1 MTNIVPV
8 VKRSSRRS
16 VSAGLRLSV
25 LSTACATL
33 VLSACTLVC
42 AAEPP
47 DLIFHSGKVVT
58 VDGQFRIAQ
67 AFAVRGSRIVAV
79 GSDTE
84 IVAQAG
90 PGTSR
95 IDLKGRFVC
104 PGLIDSHVHATGAAV
119 YEFDHPVPDF
129 ETVGQ
134 VLDYIRERT
143 KVVPEGDWILLNQVF
158 VTRLRDQRFPN
169 RRELDEVA
177 PKHPVAF
184 RTGPDAS
191 LNSLALNLSGITK
204 EFVITDGLPGRI
216 ERDEQGE
223 PTGIVRSAGRFIKS
237 KSNAK
242 SPTGD
247 EQRERLRQLLSD
259 YNAVGITSIAER
271 TGSESTIKL
280 YSELRDRGELTC
292 RAFLNW
298 SVDPNGDFA
307 KIRERV
313 LAGANHPAHAY
324 NEWVWLR
331 GVKIFLD
338 GGMLT
343 GSAWMREPWGV
354 SRIYS
359 IDDPAYRGTVFVEP
373 DRLYELA
380 KLCLENNLQITAHAV
395 GDAAVERLVDTY
407 ARIAE
412 NDFPV
417 KAQRPCVTHC
427 NFMSAAAIDKMARYG
442 IVADLQPVWLY
453 LDGATLVK
461 QFGVERTRYFQ
472 PYHTL
477 EAKGVVV
484 GGGSDHMQKLGGLRS
499 VNPYNPFL
507 GMWTTLTRLPRW
519 TETEFHPE
527 EKIGREAMLR
537 LYTRNNAFVLL
548 DDANRGSIETGKL
561 ADFIV
566 LDRDLL
572 TCPADDVRTT
582 TVLET
587 WVGGKQ
593 VYRNQG
599 QN

>member
-1 MTNIVPV
+1 MSIFAPRTVRQHHPSDMRLPRRNAVWIVVTLLGVVATNP
-8 VKRSSRRS
+8 
-16 VSAGLRLSV
+16 AA
-25 LSTACATL
+25 ACAE
-33 VLSACTLVC
+33 
-42 AAEPP
+42 EPP
-47 DLIFHSGKVVT
+47 DVILHSGKVVT
-58 VDGQFRIAQ
+58 VDDRFQIAE
-67 AFAVRGSRIVAV
+67 AIAVRGSRIVRV
-79 GSDTE
+79 GASGDLR
-84 IVAQAG
+84 ALAG
-90 PGTSR
+90 PNTKVV
-95 IDLKGRFVC
+95 DLAGRFVC

-143 KVVPEGDWILLNQVF
+143 KVVPEGEWILLNQVF

-191 LNSLALNLSGITK
+191 LNSLALSLSGITRD
-204 EFVITDGLPGRI
+204 FQITDGLAGRI
-216 ERDEQGE
+216 ERDESGE

-237 KSNAK
+237 KSTAK

-247 EQRERLRQLLSD
+247 EQRERLRQLLAD

-271 TGSESTIKL
+271 TGGEATIKL
-280 YSELRDRGELTC
+280 YSDLRDRGELTC

-298 SVDPNGDFA
+298 SVDPNGDYE
-307 KIRERV
+307 KVKERV
-313 LAGANHPAHAY
+313 LAGAKHPAHEY

-343 GSAWMREPWGV
+343 GSAWMRDPWGV

-373 DRLYELA
+373 ERLYEVA
-380 KLCLENNLQITAHAV
+380 KLCLENDLQITAHAV

-417 KAQRPCVTHC
+417 KPQRPCVTHC

-453 LDGATLVK
+453 LDGATLTK
-461 QFGVERTRYFQ
+461 QFGTERTRYFQ
-472 PYHTL
+472 PYRTL
-477 EAKGVVV
+477 EEKGVVV

-507 GMWTTLTRLPRW
+507 GMWTTLVRLPRW
-519 TETEFHPE
+519 TEEVMHPE

-548 DDANRGSIETGKL
+548 DEANRGSLEAGKL
-561 ADFIV
+561 ADFVI

-572 TCPADDVRTT
+572 TCPVDDVRTT

-587 WVGGKQ
+587 WVGGKP
-593 VYRNQG
+593 VYVRP
-599 QN
+599 